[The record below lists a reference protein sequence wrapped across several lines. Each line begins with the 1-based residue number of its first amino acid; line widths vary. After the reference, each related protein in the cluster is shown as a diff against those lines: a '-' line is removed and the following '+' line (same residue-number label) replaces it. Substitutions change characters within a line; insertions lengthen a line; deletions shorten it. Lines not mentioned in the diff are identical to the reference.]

1 MSKLYMI
8 VTNDEYELPVKCDV
22 VGAKAVADYMGIS
35 ITYLRRMMCG
45 SAPWSKKM
53 EYKAVPIGE
62 ARLLEKNKPFYNKRY
77 AATHDRSKYYKEYF
91 RKKKGAL
98 KDGETEKTFNAAG
111 DHTAVQSG
119 SA

>member
-22 VGAKAVADYMGIS
+22 VGAKAVADYMRIS
-35 ITYLRRMMCG
+35 ISYLRRMMCG

-53 EYKAVPIGE
+53 SYKAVPTGE
-62 ARLLEKNKPFYNKRY
+62 ARLLEKNKPFYNKQY
-77 AATHDRSKYYKEYF
+77 AAAHDRSEYYREYW
-91 RKKKGAL
+91 RKKKGEW
-98 KDGETEKTFNAAG
+98 KDGETKTTLNTAG
-111 DHTAVQSG
+111 DHKTVQSG